1 MLLIFGWPECSCSN
15 ASQVTPVFCS
25 AHSMALTSLIIQAG
39 VFTIYPP
46 KTHLLPSTPT
56 LIHPHW
62 LPYSSS
68 STSQTFQPQGL
79 CTHCSIHHEHS
90 SSLRRNGIG
99 TILPVLQMTKLRS
112 IIFWRTQ
119 NWQDVRVSITPVCL
133 ASALITLLC
142 SLSVL
147 VFCSLILV
155 VKKSHKTWILLL
167 DNQQLFTHGQAT

>member
-46 KTHLLPSTPT
+46 KTHLLPSTPA

-90 SSLRRNGIG
+90 SSLRAQG
-99 TILPVLQMTKLRS
+99 
-112 IIFWRTQ
+112 WR
-119 NWQDVRVSITPVCL
+119 P
-133 ASALITLLC
+133 
-142 SLSVL
+142 
-147 VFCSLILV
+147 
-155 VKKSHKTWILLL
+155 HLLL
-167 DNQQLFTHGQAT
+167 TPSSPLFKGIPISEALAYHGPCPYTPNLLSCVSFPP